1 MKPLVCPFLLIV
13 LLLSSNA
20 AVAQI
25 VPADDHTG
33 VYRLHPNLETV
44 QLVRVTPEEI
54 KPGLVYNYYN
64 DQLGERAW
72 GLAKEGG
79 GFEFAFGEGTVMP
92 TTAFDLQLSPE
103 MQARVLN
110 ERAPG
115 LLKQLDNVGR
125 SAAVQLNGK
134 GVWELLRYPS
144 SGRVF
149 DLLTGERWE
158 WHGDRRVAVLHVGGN
173 LWHIVDGRYYPVTIA
188 TTLGCR

>member
-1 MKPLVCPFLLIV
+1 MKLFVCLLMLVALAIDSKIV
-13 LLLSSNA
+13 LA
-20 AVAQI
+20 QVAS
-25 VPADDHTG
+25 PDDHAG

-44 QLVRVTPEEI
+44 ELVRVTPAEI
-54 KPGLVYNYYN
+54 KPRLVYNYYN
-64 DQLGERAW
+64 EQLDERAW

-144 SGRVF
+144 SARVF
-149 DLLTGERWE
+149 DLATGQRWE

-173 LWHIVDGRYYPVTIA
+173 LWHIVEGRYYPMTIA

>member
-1 MKPLVCPFLLIV
+1 MKLFVCLLMLVALAID
-13 LLLSSNA
+13 SK
-20 AVAQI
+20 VADAQ
-25 VPADDHTG
+25 VASPEDHTG

-44 QLVRVTPEEI
+44 ELVRVTPAEI
-54 KPGLVYNYYN
+54 KPRLVYNYYN
-64 DQLGERAW
+64 EQLDERAW

-125 SAAVQLNGK
+125 SAAVKLNGK

-144 SGRVF
+144 SARVF
-149 DLLTGERWE
+149 DLATGQRWE

-173 LWHIVDGRYYPVTIA
+173 LWHIVDGRYYPMTIA